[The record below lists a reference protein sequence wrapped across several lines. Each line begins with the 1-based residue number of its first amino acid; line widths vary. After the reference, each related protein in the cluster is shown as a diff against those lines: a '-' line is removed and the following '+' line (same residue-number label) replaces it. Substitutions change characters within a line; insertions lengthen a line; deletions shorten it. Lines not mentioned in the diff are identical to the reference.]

1 MVSLR
6 FKSIEES
13 GHSCNQTKA
22 LNAIRMIG
30 LHKRKTPV
38 REITDH
44 RRDRNAEA
52 VRQNG
57 RHVRAVHQREHQH
70 RAQRHH
76 PAIDD
81 IAAEILAENVS
92 ARLEDKK
99 FIANIGVGDRQNIGW
114 NQQNQIVHMR
124 SQQTVKRRVHPHA
137 EHRVPAAD
145 DEIHGWLPKRIT
157 LQFGKKSTH
166 DSLRTGN
173 EERKTEDRRLGTE
186 DGGETEDRKPTTEH
200 EEWKTEGG
208 GLKNGK

>member
-1 MVSLR
+1 
-6 FKSIEES
+6 
-13 GHSCNQTKA
+13 
-22 LNAIRMIG
+22 MIG

-92 ARLEDKK
+92 ASLEDEQ
-99 FIANIGVGDRQNIGW
+99 FVANIGVGDRQNIGW
-114 NQQNQIVHMR
+114 NQLNQIMHMR

-145 DEIHGWLPKRIT
+145 DKIP
-157 LQFGKKSTH
+157 
-166 DSLRTGN
+166 
-173 EERKTEDRRLGTE
+173 EELKIVYHSFLTTDNTNATDNPLHFTTRFQCKLAYLKFTSKASRRPV
-186 DGGETEDRKPTTEH
+186 RAK
-200 EEWKTEGG
+200 
-208 GLKNGK
+208 